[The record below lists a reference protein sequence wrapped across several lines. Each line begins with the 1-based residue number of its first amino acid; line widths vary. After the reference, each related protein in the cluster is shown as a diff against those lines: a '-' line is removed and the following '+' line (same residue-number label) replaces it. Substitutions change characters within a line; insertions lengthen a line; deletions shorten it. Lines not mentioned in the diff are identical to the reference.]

1 MKTVPKD
8 LKKLSDIV
16 DKEVIIV
23 YNTINTQVTNLE
35 KKIPDA
41 STLIQANEYNV
52 DKENLEKKREMS
64 RKNSWQY

>member
-8 LKKLSDIV
+8 LKNLSDIV

-41 STLIQANEYNV
+41 STLIQENEYNV
-52 DKENLEKKREMS
+52 DKKNLEKKREMS

>member
-8 LKKLSDIV
+8 LKNLSDIV

-64 RKNSWQY
+64 RKNSWQC

>member
-8 LKKLSDIV
+8 LKNLSDIV